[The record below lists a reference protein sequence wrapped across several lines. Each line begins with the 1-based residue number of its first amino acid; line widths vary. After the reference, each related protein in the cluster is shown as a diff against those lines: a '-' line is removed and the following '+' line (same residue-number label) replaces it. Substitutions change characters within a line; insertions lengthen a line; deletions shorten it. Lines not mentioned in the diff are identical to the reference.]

1 MTPHIGAEK
10 GDFARTVLMP
20 GDPLRAKFIA
30 ENFLESPRLVTSVRG
45 IFGYTGCFEGVQVSV
60 MASGMGCPSIGIYSH
75 ELYSFYDVQNIVRIG
90 SAGALRADVPLR
102 SLVIGMS
109 AYTNSHFG
117 EKFSLPGLIAPT
129 ADWTLLETMVDS
141 CRELGVDY
149 KVGSLFCSD
158 TFYDDR
164 NTGAW
169 AKMGC
174 LAVEMESAALYLT
187 AADCGKRA
195 LAICT
200 ISDSLATGEALSAE
214 ERQTGFTDMMKA
226 ALETARRLG

>member
-10 GDFARTVLMP
+10 GDFAPTVLMP

-30 ENFLESPRLVTSVRG
+30 ETFLTEPKLVTSVRG
-45 IFGYTGCFEGVQVSV
+45 IFGYTGSYGGKPVSV
-60 MASGMGCPSIGIYSH
+60 MASGMGCPSMGIYAH
-75 ELYSFYDVQNIVRIG
+75 ELFSFYDVENIIRIG
-90 SAGALRADVPLR
+90 SAGAISADVALR

-109 AYTNSHFG
+109 ASTNSRFG

-129 ADWTLLETMVDS
+129 ASWKLLSEAVHQS
-141 CRELGVDY
+141 EKRGVPY

-164 NTGAW
+164 DTKKW

-187 AADCGKRA
+187 AAACQKNA

-200 ISDSLATGEALSAE
+200 ISDSLVTGEALSAA
-214 ERQTGFTDMMKA
+214 ERETSFTDMMEVALRTA
-226 ALETARRLG
+226 AAM

>member
-1 MTPHIGAEK
+1 MTPHNGAEK
-10 GDFARTVLMP
+10 GDFAPTVLMP

-30 ENFLESPRLVTSVRG
+30 QTFLSDARLVTSVRG
-45 IFGYTGCFEGVQVSV
+45 ILGYTGSFAGKPVSV
-60 MASGMGCPSIGIYSH
+60 MASGMGCPSMGIYAH
-75 ELYSFYDVQNIVRIG
+75 ELFSFYDVENIIRIG
-90 SAGALRADVPLR
+90 SAGAISADVPVR

-109 AYTNSHFG
+109 ASTNSRFG

-129 ADWTLLETMVDS
+129 ASWKLLSEAVRQS
-141 CRELGVDY
+141 EVQGVPY

-164 NTGAW
+164 DTKEW

-187 AADCGKRA
+187 AAACRKNA

-200 ISDSLATGEALSAE
+200 ISDSLVTGEALSAK
-214 ERQTGFTDMMKA
+214 ERETSFTDMMEVALRTA
-226 ALETARRLG
+226 AAV